1 MGRSQTKSSVSTTV
15 AFVFLSGAHKTLTS
29 CCCVFALFVAK
40 RERRR
45 EAVYSTELK
54 SVIVVS
60 ALFSQNYR
68 ELFPRTV
75 LELCLITLIAGA
87 LTTIGINNY
96 S

>member
-1 MGRSQTKSSVSTTV
+1 M
-15 AFVFLSGAHKTLTS
+15 
-29 CCCVFALFVAK
+29 FALLVAK
-40 RERRR
+40 SVRRR
-45 EAVYSTELK
+45 EAVYSIDLK
-54 SVIVVS
+54 TVNAVT

>member
-1 MGRSQTKSSVSTTV
+1 MALEV
-15 AFVFLSGAHKTLTS
+15 LSGAHKTLTS
-29 CCCVFALFVAK
+29 CCCMFAFFVAK
-40 RERRR
+40 RVRRR
-45 EAVYSTELK
+45 EVVYSIELK
-54 SVIVVS
+54 SVVVVA